1 MIDMLDEKA
10 ILEKTKGMEP
20 KERAAALAHYI
31 YVLTHSRVDQNWEPR
46 VPADW
51 SELSEEARAFNLA
64 SAEVW
69 ANSKQILNAWQEAI
83 HDIESK

>member
-1 MIDMLDEKA
+1 MLDEKT
-10 ILEKTKGMEP
+10 ILDKTKGLEP

-31 YVLTHSRVDQNWEPR
+31 YVLTYSQISHNWEAR

-69 ANSKQILNAWQEAI
+69 ANSKQILEAWQEAI
-83 HDIESK
+83 HAVETK